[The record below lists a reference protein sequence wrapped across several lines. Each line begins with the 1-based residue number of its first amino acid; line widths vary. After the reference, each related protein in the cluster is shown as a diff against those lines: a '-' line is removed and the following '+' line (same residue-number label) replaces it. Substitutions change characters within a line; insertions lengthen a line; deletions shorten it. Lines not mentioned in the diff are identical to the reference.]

1 MSADPEGYY
10 ARLGL
15 TPQADSAEITAAFRR
30 AARRLH
36 PDVQGTGDVNAFVAL
51 MAAYDVLSDP
61 ARRALYDTP
70 RILLASTAETLPP
83 RPGFSGL
90 PMIVWLSILGV
101 GVVAAVSAILRL
113 AASPP
118 AAEPPRTAVAEPEP
132 TPGPAITTIRLAGPP
147 THYVA
152 PGNGPAPLWRDI
164 SGDRLVSAG
173 ALPAFTSVRAV
184 GAVPER
190 GMLIIALADGSH
202 MYMDAARLEPGGVAD
217 ARQAYCADQAGAP
230 PGNAELLAQRGRGDS
245 QLVLINR
252 GPEPVAVKLRGSANE
267 AQALIYIA
275 PGMRVTALR
284 LPGGPWHA
292 DLAIGELW
300 SRACGRFAAGMETVR
315 LPGIIAPGTTVTVPP
330 EGGAERI
337 AISDQDFMR
346 N

>member
-1 MSADPEGYY
+1 
-10 ARLGL
+10 
-15 TPQADSAEITAAFRR
+15 
-30 AARRLH
+30 
-36 PDVQGTGDVNAFVAL
+36 
-51 MAAYDVLSDP
+51 
-61 ARRALYDTP
+61 
-70 RILLASTAETLPP
+70 
-83 RPGFSGL
+83 
-90 PMIVWLSILGV
+90 
-101 GVVAAVSAILRL
+101 
-113 AASPP
+113 
-118 AAEPPRTAVAEPEP
+118 
-132 TPGPAITTIRLAGPP
+132 
-147 THYVA
+147 
-152 PGNGPAPLWRDI
+152 
-164 SGDRLVSAG
+164 
-173 ALPAFTSVRAV
+173 
-184 GAVPER
+184 
-190 GMLIIALADGSH
+190 
-202 MYMDAARLEPGGVAD
+202 MYMDAARLEPGGVED

-315 LPGIIAPGTTVTVPP
+315 LPGIIAPGATVTVPP